1 MSANYDARNWKLGLG
16 VFPWLGGRWADLVGR
31 DHMVDDNPRRRLP
44 LQIRPPAVVGNG
56 GSRAVKSGMA
66 TTRIRIREDFS
77 AELICP
83 HCGKEIQEIAA
94 RRVESILGVRF
105 MYYCCNCRK
114 VLGVSHRKGFWMG

>member
-1 MSANYDARNWKLGLG
+1 MGK
-16 VFPWLGGRWADLVGR
+16 
-31 DHMVDDNPRRRLP
+31 
-44 LQIRPPAVVGNG
+44 G
-56 GSRAVKSGMA
+56 GSRVVKSSVA

-77 AELICP
+77 AEPICP
-83 HCGKEIQEIAA
+83 HCGKEIEEIAA